1 MLDRPISEP
10 HSINDSIRSPV
21 LEPDRD
27 VRPWQTVLVELAS
40 RLKFPVFTNEDGQ
53 RKFKDYK
60 DFIINYEKEPGIGFL
75 AGWRSENGVNS
86 KRKPNQNQ
94 WEKYIENKCF
104 FQYEIA
110 D

>member
-10 HSINDSIRSPV
+10 HAICDSIRAPI

-40 RLKFPVFTNEDGQ
+40 RLKFPEFTTEEGN

-60 DFIINYEKEPGIGFL
+60 DFIINYEKY
-75 AGWRSENGVNS
+75 RNNS
-86 KRKPNQNQ
+86 YK
-94 WEKYIENKCF
+94 
-104 FQYEIA
+104 
-110 D
+110 

>member
-1 MLDRPISEP
+1 MANCFSRACE
-10 HSINDSIRSPV
+10 SI
-21 LEPDRD
+21 
-27 VRPWQTVLVELAS
+27 
-40 RLKFPVFTNEDGQ
+40 KFPVFTNEDGQ

-75 AGWRSENGVNS
+75 AGWRGENGENS
-86 KRKPNQNQ
+86 LKGKPNQNQ

-110 D
+110 DSHKYFRGANKGYLEFAKKVGLIIF